1 MTAKQYLSQIEV
13 LDKRIQNKLSEEYQ
27 LRSLATSISVSN
39 NSERVQTSGSGDRIG
54 NIVAKIV
61 DVQKEIESLVD
72 VYLKQRSDIIHTIE
86 KIDAL
91 NCYELLFKKYVEYK
105 TLNDISDEM
114 GYSVQHV
121 KRLHGQALDEVRK
134 IKKLTS

>member
-27 LRSLATSISVSN
+27 LCSLATNISVSN
-39 NSERVQTSGSGDRIG
+39 NSERVQTSGCGDRVG

-61 DVQKEIESLVD
+61 DVQSETEALVD
-72 VYLKQRSDIIHTIE
+72 DYLKQRSDIIHTLE
-86 KIDAL
+86 KIEAL
-91 NCYELLFKKYVEYK
+91 NCYELLFKKYVECK

-121 KRLHGQALDEVRK
+121 KRLHGQALEEVRK
-134 IKKLTS
+134 IKGFKG